1 MGSVNVTHVKDIADV
16 TIDKIRKIEKIEKIA
31 PAAIHVK
38 ELNHID
44 PISVESLRIDQV
56 RNLDPVRVERLNVTH
71 VPTVNLAMSRMPAMD
86 VNLRR
91 IPPLA
96 VGLHQDFQLPS
107 EYTVNAR
114 FLGIEVLRFNI
125 HGQTL
130 LKPRDRVRREQVTT
144 HERSYKEVAAVGNPA
159 IPVTRTERC
168 VETKTRMIG
177 DSLPERDVAPAVD
190 MASCWG
196 LRAGGA
202 PSHFAVGG
210 KQQSAPLSGSAQPSI
225 SAVGQGR

>member
-1 MGSVNVTHVKDIADV
+1 MGDVKIKEVKNISDV

-86 VNLRR
+86 VNVRR
-91 IPPLA
+91 IPPVA
-96 VGLHQDFQLPS
+96 IGLHQDFCLPS
-107 EYTVNAR
+107 EYTVHAR
-114 FLGIEVLRFNI
+114 FLGIEFLRFNI
-125 HGQTL
+125 HGQTM
-130 LKPRDRVRREQVTT
+130 LKPQDRVRREQVRS
-144 HERSYKEVAAVGNPA
+144 HERSYAEVAAVGNPA

-168 VETKTRMIG
+168 VESTTYIQC
-177 DSLPERDVAPAVD
+177 DAPAPKGAPAN
-190 MASCWG
+190 ASPGCRG
-196 LRAGGA
+196 LSAGGA

-210 KQQSAPLSGSAQPSI
+210 NRQTASFGASTQSAV